1 MKNFFAQPATDLT
14 APSQK
19 TETRKGQLY
28 VAYLNKAMIDSNAAK
43 GLSNG
48 YSSDARNYKESVFST
63 SSGSYYINGVPAILS
78 QDQESMM
85 YEDELSEY
93 Y

>member
-28 VAYLNKAMIDSNAAK
+28 VAYLNKAIIDNNPGGSHSNEYN
-43 GLSNG
+43 NG
-48 YSSDARNYKESVFST
+48 TPNYKESVFST